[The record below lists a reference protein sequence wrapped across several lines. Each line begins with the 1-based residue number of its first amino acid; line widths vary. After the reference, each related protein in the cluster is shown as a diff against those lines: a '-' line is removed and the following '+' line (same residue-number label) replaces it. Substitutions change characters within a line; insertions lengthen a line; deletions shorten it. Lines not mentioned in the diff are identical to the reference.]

1 MFDNNWGNYDEEPED
16 QDPLEGLPEKMTDEE
31 WARTPKRWST
41 MVMLT
46 MLNAIKDDTQ
56 AHSEAEL
63 IQAAISLLQQDKFSC
78 SWSEKYGEIIFW
90 PSSIP
95 LNEVKREVI

>member
-1 MFDNNWGNYDEEPED
+1 
-16 QDPLEGLPEKMTDEE
+16 
-31 WARTPKRWST
+31 
-41 MVMLT
+41 
-46 MLNAIKDDTQ
+46 KDDTQ